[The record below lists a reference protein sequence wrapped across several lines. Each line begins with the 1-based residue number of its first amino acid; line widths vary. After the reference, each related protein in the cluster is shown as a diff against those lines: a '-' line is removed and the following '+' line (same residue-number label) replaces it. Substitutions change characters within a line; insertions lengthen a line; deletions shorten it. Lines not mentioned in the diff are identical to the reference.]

1 MEEIY
6 RNTDSAASK
15 EFEKLLNTE
24 FSKSSANEGDI
35 VDGKITKIT
44 EKVVYVEI
52 PGAKSEGMIE
62 LSELKALK
70 EDQSLKIGSK
80 LSVAIEKLENKD
92 GDIVISREKARKMK
106 SWKLLEKAHDDQ
118 EEVEGNIYSKIKG
131 GFIVDVKGS
140 NCFLPGSQ
148 VDLKPLKNI
157 DYLMNKPQRFLIIKC
172 DKVRGN
178 VVVSRRAILEKIRD
192 ESKEEILSK
201 YKEGDIV
208 EGICKGMTAYGVFFD
223 IDGFDCMCHI
233 NEISWSRISHPDEMF
248 SISQK
253 QKLKIINIDS
263 ETKKISVS
271 IKLLSQDPFETKI
284 NNYKVGEI
292 YPAEVK
298 KIMDYGLFL
307 SLEDSLEGLC
317 HQSELSHSKKNI
329 SAKKLFKIGQKISV
343 LVKEIDMDKRRISL
357 SYKDTL
363 KNPWDEFESKFPVG
377 TKVVGKIKNV
387 TDFGLFIDI
396 KDSELTGMVHYK
408 DLSYNESEQDLEQ
421 FAKKKDEEINLKVL
435 EIDKAKEKIRLG
447 AKQLMPDPLDYFK
460 DKKRKEVI
468 TVVIKDI
475 VEKGIKVS
483 PDNCEMTFLIK
494 KSAIAVEK
502 EDQRVTRFTKG
513 DRLDVMI
520 QECDLAKRKVVLSVK
535 MLEEEENK
543 TAIKKYGSVDS
554 GKSLPF
560 ADLPST
566 LKKVKNKKEKEEE

>member
-377 TKVVGKIKNV
+377 TKVVGKIKNI

-396 KDSELTGMVHYK
+396 KDSELTG
-408 DLSYNESEQDLEQ
+408 
-421 FAKKKDEEINLKVL
+421 I
-435 EIDKAKEKIRLG
+435 
-447 AKQLMPDPLDYFK
+447 
-460 DKKRKEVI
+460 
-468 TVVIKDI
+468 
-475 VEKGIKVS
+475 
-483 PDNCEMTFLIK
+483 
-494 KSAIAVEK
+494 
-502 EDQRVTRFTKG
+502 
-513 DRLDVMI
+513 
-520 QECDLAKRKVVLSVK
+520 
-535 MLEEEENK
+535 
-543 TAIKKYGSVDS
+543 
-554 GKSLPF
+554 
-560 ADLPST
+560 
-566 LKKVKNKKEKEEE
+566 

>member
-377 TKVVGKIKNV
+377 TKVVGKIKNI

-460 DKKRKEVI
+460 DKKRKDVI

-535 MLEEEENK
+535 MLEEEE
-543 TAIKKYGSVDS
+543 YMV
-554 GKSLPF
+554 
-560 ADLPST
+560 
-566 LKKVKNKKEKEEE
+566 KVP

>member
-377 TKVVGKIKNV
+377 TKVVGKIKNI

-460 DKKRKEVI
+460 DKKRKDVI

>member
-421 FAKKKDEEINLKVL
+421 FAKKKDEEINLKIL

-460 DKKRKEVI
+460 DKKRKDVI